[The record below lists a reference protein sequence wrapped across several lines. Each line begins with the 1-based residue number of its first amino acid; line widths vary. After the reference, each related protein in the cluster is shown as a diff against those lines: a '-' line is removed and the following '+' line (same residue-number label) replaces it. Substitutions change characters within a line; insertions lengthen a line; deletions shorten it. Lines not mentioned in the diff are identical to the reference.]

1 MHQGGRRLFR
11 SNTKLKKASDSIF
24 QEAEAPKDRSRPLEW
39 RRSFNGL
46 SLPLK
51 NIEIITRV
59 NTHDKDWD
67 IKGDFKDNPVKLI
80 KPDIKTSFA
89 IKAVVDEEQM
99 RDTIYC
105 AEQDGDDDD
114 IYTLERPKGETQII
128 LKSGEPIKENEKFPD
143 GVFFGSCFRMNYD
156 PGEDDIIFEMT
167 IPEEQLNT
175 IASKLQSDPSST
187 IDLYVELLSFSF
199 EVDDSLR
206 EHYHPRD
213 IFIHNHSDAFVSSI
227 GLASKV
233 GTHSVEKDEEDEG
246 EEYQY
251 DDTDEPKELS
261 PEQQS
266 HRELV
271 QVLLHMQKPLSNIV
285 VAIWVLIF
293 ILGVSIFF

>member
-1 MHQGGRRLFR
+1 MFC
-11 SNTKLKKASDSIF
+11 SNTKLKKTSDSIF
-24 QEAEAPKDRSRPLEW
+24 QEADAHKDRSRPLEW

-89 IKAVVDEEQM
+89 IKALVDEDQM

-105 AEQDGDDDD
+105 AEQDGDDND
-114 IYTLERPKGETQII
+114 IYTLERPRGETQII
-128 LKSGEPIKENEKFPD
+128 LKSGEPIKENEKFAD
-143 GVFFGSCFRMNYD
+143 GIFYGSCFRMNYVPD
-156 PGEDDIIFEMT
+156 EDDIIFEMT

-175 IASKLQSDPSST
+175 IASKLQSAPSST

-213 IFIHNHSDAFVSSI
+213 IFIHDHSDAFVSSI

-233 GTHSVEKDEEDEG
+233 GTHSAEKSEDDEE

-251 DDTDEPKELS
+251 DDIDDPKELS

-285 VAIWVLIF
+285 VAIWVLVF
-293 ILGVSIFF
+293 ILGASIFV

>member
-1 MHQGGRRLFR
+1 MFR

-24 QEAEAPKDRSRPLEW
+24 QETEAPKDGSRPLEW

-67 IKGDFKDNPVKLI
+67 IKGDFKENPVKLI

-89 IKAVVDEEQM
+89 IKAIVDENQM
-99 RDTIYC
+99 RDTIYF
-105 AEQDGDDDD
+105 AEQDGDDGD
-114 IYTLERPKGETQII
+114 IFTLERPRGEIQVI
-128 LKSGEPIKENEKFPD
+128 LKSGVPSKENEKFPD

-175 IASKLQSDPSST
+175 VVSNLQSDPSST

-206 EHYHPRD
+206 EYYHPRD
-213 IFIHNHSDAFVSSI
+213 IFIDDHSDAFVSSI
-227 GLASKV
+227 GLVSKV
-233 GTHSVEKDEEDEG
+233 GTHTLEKTENSEE
-246 EEYQY
+246 EEYQN
-251 DDTDEPKELS
+251 DDIDELKELS
-261 PEQQS
+261 SEQQS

-271 QVLLHMQKPLSNIV
+271 QVLLHMQKPLNNIV
-285 VAIWVLIF
+285 LAIWVLVF
-293 ILGVSIFF
+293 ILGASIFF

>member
-1 MHQGGRRLFR
+1 MHQGGRELFR
-11 SNTKLKKASDSIF
+11 SNTKLKKASGSIF

-39 RRSFNGL
+39 SRSFNGL

-80 KPDIKTSFA
+80 KPDIKTSLA
-89 IKAVVDEEQM
+89 IRAIVDEDQM

-114 IYTLERPKGETQII
+114 IFTLERPRGETQVI
-128 LKSGEPIKENEKFPD
+128 LKSGEPIKESEKFPN

-175 IASKLQSDPSST
+175 IASNLQSDPSST

-213 IFIHNHSDAFVSSI
+213 IFIHDHSDAFVSSI

-233 GTHSVEKDEEDEG
+233 GTHTVEKSEDDEE
-246 EEYQY
+246 EEYQFE
-251 DDTDEPKELS
+251 DIGEPKELS
-261 PEQQS
+261 SEQQS

-271 QVLLHMQKPLSNIV
+271 QVLLHMQKPLNNIV
-285 VAIWVLIF
+285 LAIWVLVF
-293 ILGVSIFF
+293 ILGASIFF

>member
-1 MHQGGRRLFR
+1 MHQGGRKLFR
-11 SNTKLKKASDSIF
+11 SNTKLKKASDSTF
-24 QEAEAPKDRSRPLEW
+24 QEAEAAKDRSRPLEW

-46 SLPLK
+46 LLPLK

-67 IKGDFKDNPVKLI
+67 IEWDFKDSPVKLI

-89 IKAVVDEEQM
+89 IKAIVNEDQM

-105 AEQDGDDDD
+105 AEQDSDDDD
-114 IYTLERPKGETQII
+114 IFTLECPRGETQVI
-128 LKSGEPIKENEKFPD
+128 LKSGEPIKESEKFPD
-143 GVFFGSCFRMNYD
+143 GVFFGICFRMNYD

-175 IASKLQSDPSST
+175 IASNLQSDPSST

-199 EVDDSLR
+199 EVDDYLR

-213 IFIHNHSDAFVSSI
+213 IFIHDHSDAFVSSI

-233 GTHSVEKDEEDEG
+233 GTHTVEKSEDDEEEN
-246 EEYQY
+246 QY
-251 DDTDEPKELS
+251 DDIDEPKELS

-266 HRELV
+266 QRELV
-271 QVLLHMQKPLSNIV
+271 KLLLQMQKPLNSIV
-285 VAIWVLIF
+285 FAIWVLVF
-293 ILGVSIFF
+293 ILGASMFF